1 MIQMDLSH
9 IRQFIPL
16 PYEESRAAQLR
27 LAHSHL
33 QHGDGAGGEY
43 TGWVQLPPL
52 RQQGR
57 HPLPHVAG

>member
-16 PYEESRAAQLR
+16 PYEEARAAQLR

-33 QHGDGAGGEY
+33 QHGDGAGGEF
-43 TGWVQLPPL
+43 TGWVQLPDRKSTRL
-52 RQQGR
+52 NSS
-57 HPLPHVAG
+57 HSH

>member
-16 PYEESRAAQLR
+16 PYEEARAAQLR

-33 QHGDGAGGEY
+33 QHGDGAGGEF
-43 TGWVQLPPL
+43 TGWVHLPRRL
-52 RQQGR
+52 
-57 HPLPHVAG
+57 

>member
-16 PYEESRAAQLR
+16 PYEEARAAQLR

-33 QHGDGAGGEY
+33 QHGDGAGGEF
-43 TGWVQLPPL
+43 TGWV
-52 RQQGR
+52 
-57 HPLPHVAG
+57 